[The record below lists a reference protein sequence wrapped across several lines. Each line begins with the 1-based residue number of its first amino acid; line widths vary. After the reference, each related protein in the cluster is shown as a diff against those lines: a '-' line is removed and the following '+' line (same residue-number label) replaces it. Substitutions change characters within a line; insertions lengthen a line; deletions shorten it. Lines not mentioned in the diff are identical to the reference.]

1 MKFIVKYI
9 VVLLFIIST
18 ANNLFA
24 IDKWTKII
32 SPINFSLYKSSFV
45 DTSNGWVCGENGT
58 MLHTSNG
65 GLNWILQRTNT
76 DYQIVY
82 VTFLNK
88 NLGWAIGNKYI
99 YTSPVIYSTLN
110 GGTNW
115 DLFYYPDT
123 TLMFNTIYF
132 YDSLNG
138 YIGGYGGLILKTTNS
153 GANWYKTQSDSSLFA
168 KLTIKSFHFINP
180 NTGFACGGRLDL
192 SGVVWKT
199 TNAGNFW
206 QSISVSPEPLNQF
219 IFFDSI
225 NAISVGGD
233 FDFGGSIIRTSNSGA
248 NWIYEP
254 LPFLGIGFT
263 IYNRTSA
270 EWWIGL
276 GYALEFLYTTNY
288 GTNWDFI
295 PLPDSTGIYDINFP
309 DSTHGWAFGFF
320 GSILKYDYSTTGISN
335 GNIVINNF
343 KLFQNYPNPFNPTT
357 NIKYQIENNNFVTLK
372 IYDILGREIKTL
384 VNEKQSPGTYEVI
397 FDGSGFPSGIYFCR
411 INAGNF
417 SDIKKML
424 LIK

>member
-1 MKFIVKYI
+1 
-9 VVLLFIIST
+9 
-18 ANNLFA
+18 
-24 IDKWTKII
+24 
-32 SPINFSLYKSSFV
+32 
-45 DTSNGWVCGENGT
+45 